1 MQKIFLIPLGLVRQH
16 NSPKPYCSPSI
27 IIQGNFHLSKHPRER
42 FYRFYKN
49 GANNQDNVLLLFKG
63 ENTPLE
69 DKGKLI
75 CKRTSVP
82 PPLYKRQIIILLII
96 MIKWS
101 NNNYIQFLCS
111 PQIFSIEPCQL
122 TLRKT
127 SFRG

>member
-1 MQKIFLIPLGLVRQH
+1 MWVQESFIKIKLFFRFMGRYQKNAKKIFLIPLGLVRQH

-82 PPLYKRQIIILLII
+82 PPCISVR
-96 MIKWS
+96 
-101 NNNYIQFLCS
+101 
-111 PQIFSIEPCQL
+111 
-122 TLRKT
+122 
-127 SFRG
+127 